1 MSSLSMHA
9 IYCDSTRSL
18 GRTYRPAPT
27 VPSSP
32 QFRVRSPPSPAGRL
46 HRPGPDPLRALT
58 GRRIPWHFK
67 GGRLLIPSRHQI
79 SLPQKSARGLA
90 ISRPLLPSSSHPG
103 PGNAPRQSSARHG
116 KREQQSEQGEG
127 RRTNR
132 TPPTPLSGSRLGPIR
147 LLNVL

>member
-58 GRRIPWHFK
+58 GRRIPWPFK

-116 KREQQSEQGEG
+116 KKSSSRSRAKVEERIGH
-127 RRTNR
+127 
-132 TPPTPLSGSRLGPIR
+132 PPRPCPARGWARSGH
-147 LLNVL
+147 

>member
-58 GRRIPWHFK
+58 GRRIPWPFK

-90 ISRPLLPSSSHPG
+90 ISRPLLPSSSHPETRHARVLHDTGRESSSRSRAKDAGRIG
-103 PGNAPRQSSARHG
+103 PPPRPCPARG
-116 KREQQSEQGEG
+116 WAR
-127 RRTNR
+127 
-132 TPPTPLSGSRLGPIR
+132 SGY
-147 LLNVL
+147 